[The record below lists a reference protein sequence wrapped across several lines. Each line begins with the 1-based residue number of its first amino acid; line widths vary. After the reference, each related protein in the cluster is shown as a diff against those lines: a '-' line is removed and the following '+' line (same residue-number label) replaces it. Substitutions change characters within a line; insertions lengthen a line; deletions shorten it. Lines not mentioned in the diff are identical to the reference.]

1 MLYVAILRLLA
12 IGLLSGVLTVPLLW
26 LQHGDGFEHARLA
39 ALTAFVLGQFLT
51 VPVGLV
57 VGCVLAAKGSW
68 TRTPGYVLGAIT
80 TVFGVIVA
88 TQAWATMNWVDG
100 GPAGLGDPEEES
112 LAMFLAS
119 FSGGVTTLVGV
130 SIVLFRWA
138 GYDSQAAPVRQRGPR
153 RYGRKRRRPLSR
165 AEGHARRGGRGPGT
179 EGLYGPVEPCQWSAR
194 SGCGEYGDV
203 TVEADDDVALWGGSD
218 GVD

>member
-1 MLYVAILRLLA
+1 MAILRLLA
-12 IGLLSGVLTVPLLW
+12 IGLFGGVITVPFLW
-26 LQHGDGFEHARLA
+26 LQDGDGFEYARLA

-51 VPVGLV
+51 VPAGLV
-57 VGCVLAAKGSW
+57 VGCVLTATGSW
-68 TRTPGYVLGAIT
+68 IRTPGYVLGAIT

-119 FSGGVTTLVGV
+119 FSGGVTSLVGV

-153 RYGRKRRRPLSR
+153 RYGRTRRRRLPH
-165 AEGHARRGGRGPGT
+165 AEGHSP
-179 EGLYGPVEPCQWSAR
+179 
-194 SGCGEYGDV
+194 
-203 TVEADDDVALWGGSD
+203 
-218 GVD
+218 